1 MAPITKWLKKGK
13 FYSSEEAAQSFELI
27 NEKLTTTLVL
37 ALLDFEEAFEVETY
51 ASIIGISAVLSQEK
65 QLVAFFSEKLSDA
78 RQKFTRLSSSP
89 PPVLSSQT
97 RLFSLSSSLC
107 TRHGVTL
114 AAGEVVLAL
123 QQPYALSTAK
133 IWWENNRHCLWRY
146 WKFGTPE
153 QQAASLNAVR
163 DTILGIFLIVVVVQ
177 RGLDES
183 GSAQMHRRMLA
194 LAYPVFE

>member
-1 MAPITKWLKKGK
+1 MA
-13 FYSSEEAAQSFELI
+13 A
-27 NEKLTTTLVL
+27 TLHSGQQ
-37 ALLDFEEAFEVETY
+37 Y
-51 ASIIGISAVLSQEK
+51 ISRP
-65 QLVAFFSEKLSDA
+65 VAFFNRASFFSFG
-78 RQKFTRLSSSP
+78 FTRLSSSP

-114 AAGEVVLAL
+114 AAGEVALAL

-163 DTILGIFLIVVVVQ
+163 DTSLGIFLIVVV
-177 RGLDES
+177 GYDNFLLTLDI
-183 GSAQMHRRMLA
+183 
-194 LAYPVFE
+194 